1 MMEQAYD
8 LGWLKWQCRRGIKEV
23 EVVLLPY
30 LETRF
35 AKADARQQALFV
47 RLLDCHDVDL
57 LEWVMRRDL
66 PADPDLAEIIQIILG
81 DVVA

>member
-1 MMEQAYD
+1 MTQAYD

-35 AKADARQQALFV
+35 TQADAREQALFV
-47 RLLDCHDVDL
+47 RLLRCHDVDL

-66 PADPDLAEIIQIILG
+66 PEDPELAEIIKIILG
-81 DVVA
+81 DAAA